1 MTAGG
6 QAAAFPKPSFVS
18 GEDVASPS
26 STNCMSLTARPFPAA
41 PVLAPS
47 RLVIEDRVSLRH
59 IDPRAFGDAPRRDR
73 VRTLALP
80 RLRSSAMAMTDH
92 LPLESVVGFAG
103 KVGGGLVLHP
113 NGKTMA
119 YPLGATIVVKE
130 LGDTYSQSFLQ
141 GHNDEVSCL
150 AISRDG
156 AFLASGQITNMGF
169 SADIIVWDLHARS
182 VVHRMSLHKVKVAEL
197 SFSHD
202 GRYLASL
209 GGQDDNSLVI
219 WDVETGNAICGTP
232 TPGLTRCVRFLNT
245 SSKQL
250 VTGGGNTLV
259 VWDFDLANRKLR
271 PSPCR
276 LGNIRRDTNYIT
288 IDEQVRLTRALAPLA
303 PA

>member
-1 MTAGG
+1 
-6 QAAAFPKPSFVS
+6 
-18 GEDVASPS
+18 
-26 STNCMSLTARPFPAA
+26 MSLTARPFSAA

-47 RLVIEDRVSLRH
+47 RRVIEDRAGLRH
-59 IDPRAFGDAPRRDR
+59 IDLHAFGDAPRRDR

-130 LGDTYSQSFLQ
+130 LGDTYVAVVPAGAQRRGVLPCNLARRRVPGVRADHQ
-141 GHNDEVSCL
+141 HGIQRGHNRLGL
-150 AISRDG
+150 ARAERRAPHEPAQGEGGGALLLARRPVPRVARRAGRQLSRDLG
-156 AFLASGQITNMGF
+156 RRDGQRHLRHAHPRVDPVRAVPQHVQQTARDGGREHVGRVGLRPGEPQAASG
-169 SADIIVWDLHARS
+169 
-182 VVHRMSLHKVKVAEL
+182 
-197 SFSHD
+197 
-202 GRYLASL
+202 
-209 GGQDDNSLVI
+209 
-219 WDVETGNAICGTP
+219 
-232 TPGLTRCVRFLNT
+232 
-245 SSKQL
+245 
-250 VTGGGNTLV
+250 
-259 VWDFDLANRKLR
+259 
-271 PSPCR
+271 PCR